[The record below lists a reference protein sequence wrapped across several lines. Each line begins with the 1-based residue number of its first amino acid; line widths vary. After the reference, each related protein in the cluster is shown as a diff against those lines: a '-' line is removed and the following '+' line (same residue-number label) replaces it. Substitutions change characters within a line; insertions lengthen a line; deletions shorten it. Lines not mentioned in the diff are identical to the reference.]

1 MPTYHCTA
9 PAGRLSAAQKAAV
22 AEAITRTHH
31 EVTGAP
37 GYFAEVIFHS
47 VAEGDWFVGGQP
59 LRGDQIFVHGHI
71 RAGRSAVDRQ
81 TLLRRLVAAI
91 AEAAAAPTHAIWV
104 YLAELPGRAMVEFGH
119 ILPEPGDEAA
129 WAAALPPAD
138 RQRMESIGR
147 RDA

>member
-9 PAGRLSAAQKAAV
+9 PAERLNAAQKAAL

-37 GYFAEVIFHS
+37 GYFAEVIFHG

-59 LRGDQIFVHGHI
+59 LQGEQIFVHGHI
-71 RAGRSAVDRQ
+71 RAGRSAVDRK
-81 TLLRRLVAAI
+81 LLLERLIHAV
-91 AEAAAAPTHAIWV
+91 AEAAAMPAHAVWV
-104 YLAELPGRAMVEFGH
+104 YLTELPGRAMVEFGH
-119 ILPEPGDEAA
+119 ILPEPGDETT
-129 WAAALPPAD
+129 WAAALPAED

-147 RDA
+147 REA